1 MPPITVSLADKQRKL
16 VAGTQYTFSC
26 LAKVSAMY
34 CILLCILYF
43 VFFIAGCN
51 FMLCFKYYG
60 CLLEV
65 LIFIFCKSV
74 HWTCF
79 LFLDNVQGKKEK
91 HVVLSQTSYLYLEPL
106 FIKTFV
112 MKSPSICIF
121 LKLAKAIMCA
131 LVFLECLSRPG
142 LLPTIPHQPQ

>member
-34 CILLCILYF
+34 CILFCILYL

-74 HWTCF
+74 HSTCF
-79 LFLDNVQGKKEK
+79 LFLDIVQGKKRKACAFESNIWS
-91 HVVLSQTSYLYLEPL
+91 LSWTSVHQ
-106 FIKTFV
+106 TFV